1 MIGNVNVEEPTG
13 FSHDGE
19 LLSEAQELV
28 EAEAESVVEACRT
41 STRSGTA
48 TLNIEAMV
56 PIASGSVAGIGTR
69 APSLSR
75 CRCRFSML
83 AEVDPAAD
91 CCV

>member
-1 MIGNVNVEEPTG
+1 MIGKVNVDELTG
-13 FSHDGE
+13 FSHNGE

-28 EAEAESVVEACRT
+28 AAEAELVVEACRT
-41 STRSGTA
+41 STRSGIA

-56 PIASGSVAGIGTR
+56 PIASGSVAGIGAR
-69 APSLSR
+69 APSLSP

-91 CCV
+91 CWV